1 MLNHKFI
8 DCCTRL
14 NYNFKDKG
22 LLTQALTR
30 KSAYIER
37 PDLFPDYNEKF
48 NRRLEFLGDAV
59 LRCIISDL
67 LIEKYPLCREG
78 FLSKERDKLVSI
90 DGLSIITEQLNL
102 NQFISL
108 GQGER
113 KLLLN
118 SNTNILPEVIKTV
131 IGAIFIDCGRDYS
144 RISKFIDGHFN
155 ILPLHHISE
164 QKPYDFG
171 IHQYKDFFKQ
181 LKYTFKDKGLFEKA
195 LTHASASNENGKP
208 NNEVLEFLGDG
219 VLRCVI
225 SDLLMEK
232 HSKYDISQLNP
243 ERDKLVS
250 NEINS
255 MLHHIAEML
264 NLNEFISF
272 GKGEVFNRA
281 GRSKGLIN
289 AMEALI
295 GAIFIDCGRDYS
307 RISKFIDGHFNI
319 LQPVVPVPESRLT
332 QVSPEGSRM
341 ISMYNNQQRQTK
353 LKCFW
358 VAAATVVAAA
368 IILPCVSYAIQ
379 KPRL

>member
-1 MLNHKFI
+1 MLNHNKII
-8 DCCTRL
+8 DCCTEL
-14 NYNFKDKG
+14 NYDFKNID
-22 LLTQALTR
+22 LLKQALTR
-30 KSAYIER
+30 TSVHNER
-37 PDLFPDYNEKF
+37 SNSFLDYNKIF

-59 LRCIISDL
+59 LRCIISDS
-67 LIEKYPLCREG
+67 LIEQYPSRREG
-78 FLSKERDKLVSI
+78 FLSEERDKLVSI
-90 DGLSIITEQLNL
+90 DRLNTIAKKLNL
-102 NQFISL
+102 DQFVSA

-113 KLLLN
+113 NLLN
-118 SNTNILPEVIKTV
+118 SNTKILPEVIKTV
-131 IGAIFIDCGRDYS
+131 IGAIFIDCDRDYS
-144 RISKFIDGHFN
+144 RISKFINGHFN
-155 ILPLHHISE
+155 ILSLSHISE

-272 GKGEVFNRA
+272 GKGEVLNKV
-281 GRSKGLIN
+281 GRSRALIN

-307 RISKFIDGHFNI
+307 CISKFIDGHFNI
-319 LQPVVPVPESRLT
+319 SRPLVIAESSVT
-332 QVSPEGSRM
+332 QISPEGPRM
-341 ISMYNNQQRQTK
+341 IPIYNNQQRQTK
-353 LKCFW
+353 CSW
-358 VAAATVVAAA
+358 ITSGIAAAAGIAVA
-368 IILPCVSYAIQ
+368 IILPLYYLQ
-379 KPRL
+379 KPKL